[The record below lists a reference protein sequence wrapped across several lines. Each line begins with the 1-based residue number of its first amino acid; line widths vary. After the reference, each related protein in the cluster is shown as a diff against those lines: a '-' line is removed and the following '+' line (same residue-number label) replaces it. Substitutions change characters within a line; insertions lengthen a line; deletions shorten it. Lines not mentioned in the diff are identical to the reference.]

1 MNTQNIFYFFIFCSF
16 QVAAKNRF
24 DQSLFNRFYSN
35 RMITN
40 RENEEGVMMLNT
52 QYRMAPSICEWPS
65 KYFYGGKLVTAEG
78 LIRNGPCYEYRFVFV
93 NRFNCCDLHFF
104 SSFRTI

>member
-1 MNTQNIFYFFIFCSF
+1 
-16 QVAAKNRF
+16 
-24 DQSLFNRFYSN
+24 
-35 RMITN
+35 MITN

-93 NRFNCCDLHFF
+93 NRFNRCDLPINMSYPVFE
-104 SSFRTI
+104 SFRIIIMNLNFLGC